1 MNSHDLIYSFSSTNV
16 QFDQRSIHYHRN
28 LFHHILSTHF
38 TSRFYFI
45 GSSSS
50 LYSTNLIYSINK
62 LVYLPTVLSNLLI
75 LFQKC
80 NETLP
85 LKLWDYGTNRISH
98 SSKWF
103 ISSQLSIIEVKSEGN
118 KIHCS
123 FIWYHHW
130 GLRYSLNS
138 AIWSSATDW

>member
-1 MNSHDLIYSFSSTNV
+1 MNSHDLIYSFSSTNGPSTIIAIY
-16 QFDQRSIHYHRN
+16 SIIFYQ
-28 LFHHILSTHF
+28 LILL
-38 TSRFYFI
+38 SRFYFI